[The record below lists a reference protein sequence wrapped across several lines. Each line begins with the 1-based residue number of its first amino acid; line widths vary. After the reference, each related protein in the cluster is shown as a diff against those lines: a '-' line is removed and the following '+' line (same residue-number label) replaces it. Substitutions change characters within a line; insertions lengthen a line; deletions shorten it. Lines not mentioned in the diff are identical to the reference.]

1 MCAEFRLTLHP
12 EHRSSDHQHTM
23 TTDSLITMW
32 CSDWMDAWDHHG
44 GQQNPVSRRRLARDI
59 AEMVN
64 DPYTNAEL
72 IPNRSSLDDAC
83 LILRTGTRLVHVSLR
98 FRADY
103 PRTPPYTYIDGRV
116 RHPGPD
122 VLLCSASLASQN
134 EDKSAYTIKTFAMH
148 LLSMFD
154 GDTELAVSPDGIEF
168 RTQSKWEAYK
178 CSCCGIGILQNG
190 SLDFEYWMLHRY
202 YRSGR
207 LRSLGFTMDD
217 LTGPTEPRTIQSTL
231 SIHDLPVEILNK
243 ILDDLEIQDIVR
255 FGQAWGKIEDIIETN
270 VVIRDRELQCFVTKE
285 HFTQSPLGIGIR
297 NNDDDDDESRRL
309 PLKLESEFD
318 LISQTAFR
326 NLGIRTSAYGCEFDE
341 WLPLPLSERHWE
353 QVKGDTFQCLDRLAE
368 TMYSGFRRSPTSD
381 ALDVLTTLMDNHVV
395 KLFTNVEGRPTHGDM
410 SGEGARGD
418 TETTGLLQ
426 ASEKG
431 IESMF
436 SLFHLLLCVA
446 IAKPEFVA
454 KANYMVRSFHS
465 GSPPAQDMPGP
476 GRILVALLISDVKV
490 DTSFMARVVTEAITR
505 NVPGLLARHPELS
518 HLEPD
523 GAASAYRLHHT
534 FTGGLASYRAL
545 AFMDVFQRTVR
556 PSTNGTTLKQA
567 RDALFHRRGFPPSAT
582 TAHLAAETR
591 RVLAADSPRSFLA
604 YLGMLPVPGAR
615 FLSGC
620 LRDTVREGMRRGNVL
635 AWPLDQAAVLV
646 LRRTAEHWSTLPRTE
661 RLPPCPVW
669 PPDWEVIARA
679 RALGYY
685 PGGTP

>member
-1 MCAEFRLTLHP
+1 MSWSAWR
-12 EHRSSDHQHTM
+12 
-23 TTDSLITMW
+23 
-32 CSDWMDAWDHHG
+32 DAWDHDG

-59 AEMVN
+59 TEMVN

-72 IPNRSSLDDAC
+72 IPNRSSLDHAC

-122 VLLCSASLASQN
+122 VLLWSASLASQN

-154 GDTELAVSPDGIEF
+154 GDTELAASPDGIEF

-178 CSCCGIGILQNG
+178 CSRCGIGILQNG
-190 SLDFEYWMLHRY
+190 SLDFEYWMIHRY
-202 YRSGR
+202 YQSGR
-207 LRSLGFTMDD
+207 QRILDFTMDD

-243 ILDDLEIQDIVR
+243 ILNHLEIQDIVR

-270 VVIRDRELQCFVTKE
+270 VVIHDRELQCFVTKE
-285 HFTQSPLGIGIR
+285 HFTHSPLGIGICD
-297 NNDDDDDESRRL
+297 NEHDDDDDSR
-309 PLKLESEFD
+309 PAPFKLESEFD

-326 NLGIRTSAYGCEFDE
+326 DLGIRTSAYGYGVDE

-368 TMYSGFRRSPTSD
+368 TMHSGFRVSPNSD
-381 ALDVLTTLMDNHVV
+381 ALDVLTTLMDNHAV
-395 KLFTNVEGRPTHGDM
+395 KLFTNVDRQSTHGGT
-410 SGEGARGD
+410 SGE
-418 TETTGLLQ
+418 ETTGRLQ

-436 SLFHLLLCVA
+436 FLFHLLLCVA
-446 IAKPEFVA
+446 VAKPEFVE
-454 KANYMVRSFHS
+454 KANNMVRSFCA
-465 GSPPAQDMPGP
+465 GSPPAQDMPSP

-505 NVPGLLARHPELS
+505 NVPALLTRHPELA

-534 FTGGLASYRAL
+534 FTGNLASYRAL
-545 AFMDVFQRTVR
+545 MFMDVFQRTVR
-556 PSTNGTTLKQA
+556 PSTNGTALKQA
-567 RDALFHRRGFPPSAT
+567 RDALFHRRGFPPSAKT
-582 TAHLAAETR
+582 THLAAETR
-591 RVLAADSPRSFLA
+591 RVLAADSLRSFLA

-615 FLSGC
+615 ILSGC
-620 LRDTVREGMRRGNVL
+620 LRDTVREGLRRGNVL

-661 RLPPCPVW
+661 RLPPCPEW
-669 PPDWEVIARA
+669 PPPWEVIARA
-679 RALGYY
+679 QGLGYY
-685 PGGTP
+685 PDRTH